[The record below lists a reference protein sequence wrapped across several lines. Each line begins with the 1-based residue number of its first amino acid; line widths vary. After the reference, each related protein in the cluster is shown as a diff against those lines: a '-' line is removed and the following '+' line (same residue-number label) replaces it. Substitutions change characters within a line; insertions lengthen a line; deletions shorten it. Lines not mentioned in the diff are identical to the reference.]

1 MLSPTRRRRKADRRR
16 IIGVDVPSCLY
27 GPGAGLGAVGRD
39 ALVVVHVSF
48 ILVVSFAPDFLTVAG
63 HSQTD
68 AGAVVSIATWLT
80 VIMGPVGGLLAER
93 SGRPGIILAVS
104 LTGFGAAVAA
114 MTVWD
119 APIPLFA
126 NMGIIGGLAPGIIM
140 ALPARVVRSEVLA
153 PARGL
158 FYLLLRRH
166 GPVTGGGWLDPRRHR
181 PGRRTAA
188 VRRRHFIR
196 GTSHISR
203 FRSVG
208 AELTSGPIGSHLS
221 WTSIFF
227 EHFGWPISDP
237 VCYASDQLVC

>member
-1 MLSPTRRRRKADRRR
+1 MLSATRRRRKADRRR
-16 IIGVDVPSCLY
+16 IIGVDVPSWLY

-80 VIMGPVGGLLAER
+80 AIMGPVGGLLAER
-93 SGRPGIILAVS
+93 SGRPGMILAVS

-126 NMGIIGGLAPGIIM
+126 IMGIIGGLAPGIIM

-153 PARGL
+153 PAMGL
-158 FYLLLRRH
+158 YFTCYYAGMALL
-166 GPVTGGGWLDPRRHR
+166 PVAAGWIRD
-181 PGRRTAA
+181 AA
-188 VRRRHFIR
+188 
-196 GTSHISR
+196 GQA
-203 FRSVG
+203 G
-208 AELTSGPIGSHLS
+208 APLLFAAGNLFAALLT
-221 WTSIFF
+221 F
-227 EHFGWPISDP
+227 
-237 VCYASDQLVC
+237 LVFARLARN